1 MNGNEAWRDSIKQNT
16 MVHTTQS
23 TKALSLKQVNA
34 LINAIKTSDAK
45 RFENS
50 LTLAGLI
57 ADGNKWLKDSEG
69 QTWLKST
76 KMAMDEFILK
86 TYGFQKSYY
95 YKLLKTA
102 GVPADIVREF
112 TAQTTK
118 LKNENL
124 SAPLSIEALLKY
136 AGEAKLETAKDSEG
150 EAGEGEGEGEA
161 REVKAKAKAVLTFTF
176 KVDGFEPVSL
186 RIDDNGE
193 FKTQSTGDA
202 IAVALD
208 YLAQAI
214 AGAGLAPK
222 APKAK
227 APKAK
232 NKALPKPNTAK
243 APKPTKQRK
252 AEILK
257 ALDFT
262 FDEVTMQDTI

>member
-1 MNGNEAWRDSIKQNT
+1 MYTTNT
-16 MVHTTQS
+16 N
-23 TKALSLKQVNA
+23 KALKLTQVNA
-34 LINAIKTSDAK
+34 LINAIKNSDAK

-102 GVPADIVREF
+102 GVPAEIVREF

-136 AGEAKLETAKDSEG
+136 YAEAKLETAKDSDG
-150 EAGEGEGEGEA
+150 ESEGEGENEA
-161 REVKAKAKAVLTFTF
+161 HEVKAKAKAVLTFTF
-176 KVDGFEPVSL
+176 KVEGLEPVSL

-193 FKTQSTGDA
+193 FKTSA
-202 IAVALD
+202 SAENIAVALD
-208 YLAQAI
+208 YLAQAV
-214 AGAGLAPK
+214 AGAGLSPK

-232 NKALPKPNTAK
+232 GKALPKPNTAK
-243 APKPTKQRK
+243 APKPRK
-252 AEILK
+252 AEILS
-257 ALDFT
+257 AQDFT
-262 FDEVTMQDTI
+262 FDEVTLSDVI

>member
-1 MNGNEAWRDSIKQNT
+1 MQN
-16 MVHTTQS
+16 TQS
-23 TKALSLKQVNA
+23 TKALKLTQVNA
-34 LINAIKTSDAK
+34 LINAINKSDAK

-57 ADGNKWLKDSEG
+57 ADGNKWLKDAEG

-76 KMAMDEFILK
+76 KMGMEDFIFN

-102 GVPADIVREF
+102 SVPAEIVREF

-136 AGEAKLETAKDSEG
+136 ASEAKLENN
-150 EAGEGEGEGEA
+150 EAGEGEGEGEGKA
-161 REVKAKAKAVLTFTF
+161 VQAKAKAVLTFTF
-176 KVDGFEPVSL
+176 KVDGFEAVSL

-193 FKTQSTGDA
+193 FKTSA
-202 IAVALD
+202 SAENIAVALD
-208 YLAQAI
+208 YLRQAVT
-214 AGAGLAPK
+214 GAGLSPK

-232 NKALPKPNTAK
+232 GKALPKPNTAK
-243 APKPTKQRK
+243 APKARK
-252 AEILK
+252 AEILS
-257 ALDFT
+257 AQDFT
-262 FDEVTMQDTI
+262 FDEVTLSDVI

>member
-1 MNGNEAWRDSIKQNT
+1 MYTNQTN
-16 MVHTTQS
+16 
-23 TKALSLKQVNA
+23 KALKLNQVNA
-34 LINAIKTSDAK
+34 LINAIKNSDVK

-57 ADGNKWLKDSEG
+57 ADGNKWLKDAEG
-69 QTWLKST
+69 QAWLKST

-102 GVPADIVREF
+102 NVPADVVKEF

-136 AGEAKLETAKDSEG
+136 YAEAKLETAKDSDGDGDGDG
-150 EAGEGEGEGEA
+150 ENEA
-161 REVKAKAKAVLTFTF
+161 HEVKAKAKAVLTFTF

-186 RIDDNGE
+186 RIDDDGQ

-208 YLAQAI
+208 YLAQAV
-214 AGAGLAPK
+214 AGAGLSPK
-222 APKAK
+222 APKVKAK
-227 APKAK
+227 AKAK
-232 NKALPKPNTAK
+232 AQPKPSTAK

-252 AEILK
+252 AEILS
-257 ALDFT
+257 AQDFT
-262 FDEVTMQDTI
+262 FSEVTMDDVF